1 MACEAGV
8 RVAIPGHLA
17 RFGQCVLL
25 VAVIC
30 GVTAS
35 QAQEG
40 VNFTVSG
47 DRPDLADDLRAASLL
62 LAIPAEEKDDPQAVF
77 AAARGEYS
85 RLIGALYAKGYY
97 SPVISVLIDGREAAG
112 IAPLDVPNRISQ
124 VTVAVDPGPV
134 FAFARANVAP
144 LAPGT
149 DLPDGFRTGAVAE
162 SDLIADAVT
171 AGIDG
176 WRGIGHAKAAPDG
189 QRIVADHDDATLSAD
204 VTLDPGPRLRF
215 GRLTI
220 TGEDR
225 MRERRIRKIAGLP
238 EGAVF
243 DPAELER
250 AADRLRRTGVFR
262 SVTLAEADTI
272 TAPDLIGITLTVAEE
287 KPRRYSI
294 GAEIA
299 SLEGVTLSGFWLHR
313 NLLGGAERFRIDG
326 EIANIGAQNSG
337 VDYSLGVTIDRPATV
352 TPDTTLTF
360 NTRVERLD
368 EEDFSADTF
377 TLGIGFTQIFS
388 PELTARVGLQYDIAD
403 GTDDAGDFR
412 FRNLGLPIGATWDRR
427 DSKVEPTRGFY
438 LDAEIKPFLGFG
450 TTDSGARLTF
460 DARAYRGLGDDNRIV
475 LAARAQG
482 GLILGSRLL
491 ATPRDDLFYSGGGGT
506 VRGQPFQSLG
516 VTADDGG
523 TPVETGGTRFVAI
536 SAELRAKV
544 TDTIGI
550 VGFVDAGH
558 VSDDS
563 FANPGA
569 DWHAGAGLGLRYAT
583 GFGPIRLDIAA
594 PIGGDT
600 GEGVQFYV
608 GIGQAF

>member
-1 MACEAGV
+1 V
-8 RVAIPGHLA
+8 RVAIRVRLA
-17 RFGQCVLL
+17 RVARCVVLF
-25 VAVIC
+25 VAIC
-30 GVTAS
+30 AVTAS
-35 QAQEG
+35 QAQDG
-40 VNFTVSG
+40 VNFSVSG
-47 DRPDLADDLRAASLL
+47 NSPELEDDLRASSLL
-62 LAIPAEEKDDPQAVF
+62 LAIPEEEKGDPQAVF

-85 RLIGALYAKGYY
+85 RMIGALYAKGYY

-112 IAPLDVPNRISQ
+112 IAPLDAPDQIRE
-124 VTVAVDPGPV
+124 VTVTVDPGPI
-134 FAFARANVAP
+134 FAFSRASVAP
-144 LAPGT
+144 LASGT
-149 DLPDGFRTGAVAE
+149 TLPDGFRTGAVAE
-162 SDLIADAVT
+162 SALIKDAVT

-176 WRGIGHAKAAPDG
+176 WRDIGYARANPTD
-189 QRIVADHDDATLSAD
+189 QRIVADHAAATLSAD

-215 GRLTI
+215 GTLTI
-220 TGEDR
+220 TGQDR

-238 EGAVF
+238 EGEVF
-243 DPAELER
+243 SPEELER

-262 SVTLAEADTI
+262 SVTLTEDDTI
-272 TAPDLIGITLTVAEE
+272 TAPDLIGITATVTEE

-294 GAEIA
+294 GAEVA
-299 SLEGVTLSGFWLHR
+299 SLEGLTLSGFWLHR
-313 NLLGGAERFRIDG
+313 NLLGGAERFKIDG

-337 VDYSLGVTIDRPATV
+337 VDYSLGVTIDRPATL

-360 NTRVERLD
+360 NTRIERLD

-388 PELTARVGLQYDIAD
+388 DELTARVGLQYDIAD
-403 GTDDAGDFR
+403 GTDDAGDFK

-427 DSKVEPTRGFY
+427 DSKVEATRGFY

-450 TTDSGARLTF
+450 ETDSGARLTF
-460 DARAYRGLGDDNRIV
+460 DARAYRGFGEENRIV

-482 GLILGSRLL
+482 GLIVGSRLL

-516 VTADDGG
+516 VTANDGG
-523 TPVETGGTRFVAI
+523 TPVETGGTRFVAV
-536 SAELRAKV
+536 SAEVRAKV
-544 TDTIGI
+544 TETIGI

-558 VSDDS
+558 VSDGT
-563 FANPGA
+563 FTNPGE
-569 DWHAGAGLGLRYAT
+569 DWHAGAGFGLRYAT
-583 GFGPIRLDIAA
+583 GFGPIRLDIAT
-594 PIGGDT
+594 PVGGDT